1 MMPTSNSDTSSNRQ
15 IELDSPFADLEEEF
29 ANTRRALERFPDE
42 HADWRPHQKSPTL
55 IGLAAHVAHLPHFG
69 EAIASGPVFDFA
81 TTPYVPPT
89 ARTRAEL
96 LELFDRTSASARA
109 VVASLDDD
117 ALRDTWTFR
126 NGDTVIASGPRGYY
140 VRRFMLSHIIHHRA
154 QLTIYYRLLGVPVP
168 GLYGP
173 SADEGM

>member
-1 MMPTSNSDTSSNRQ
+1 MTASNTGTAPDNRMGP
-15 IELDSPFADLEEEF
+15 DSPFADLDEEF
-29 ANTRRALERFPDE
+29 ANTRRTLERFPDE
-42 HADWRPHQKSPTL
+42 HADWRPHEKSATL
-55 IGLAAHVAHLPHFG
+55 AELAAHIANLPHFG

-81 TTPYVPPT
+81 ATPYVPPS
-89 ARTRAEL
+89 ARTRDEF
-96 LELFDRTSASARA
+96 LELFDRKSATARA

-117 ALRDTWTFR
+117 ALRDTWTLR
-126 NGDTVIASGPRGYY
+126 HGDTVLASGPRGYY